1 MMVTNLIC
9 LTFCVTFTYAII
21 AKHKTSCIPAT
32 QLKPMSFCT
41 QLCGV
46 EWGYALY
53 GYANEVYNY
62 LKIFDEIELSYQEL
76 GYV

>member
-1 MMVTNLIC
+1 
-9 LTFCVTFTYAII
+9 
-21 AKHKTSCIPAT
+21 
-32 QLKPMSFCT
+32 MSFCT

-62 LKIFDEIELSYQEL
+62 FKFFDEIELSYQEL
-76 GYV
+76 GYVWWGLSSLRLSM